1 MALDVTAREYL
12 YGRNAVFEALRGR
25 RRHRLLLVAEGTER
39 QGRVQTLVELA
50 LAKGL
55 PVRRVPRRELDRLL
69 GPVNHQGIALET
81 AAYPYVR
88 LDQILHHAAG
98 RPILALDH
106 LQDPQNLATLLR
118 TAEAVGVA
126 GVLLPERRAA
136 GVTPAVVNA
145 SAGAVEHLRIAPVVN
160 LARAVDEARE
170 HGYWITALEPGPAA
184 QNLFEADVPTPA
196 LLIVGS
202 EGRGMSPV
210 LLERADVQVALP
222 MRGYVTSLNAAVA
235 GSIALYELL
244 RRQTRFPASTGRQ

>member
-1 MALDVTAREYL
+1 MSRSEYL
-12 YGRNAVFEALRGR
+12 YGRNAVHEALHGR

-39 QGRVQTLVELA
+39 HGRVQELIA
-50 LAKGL
+50 LAQTRRVE
-55 PVRRVPRRELDRLL
+55 VRLVPRRELDRLL

-81 AAYPYVR
+81 SSYPYVH
-88 LDQILHHAAG
+88 LDQILNQGGG
-98 RPILALDH
+98 RPILVLDH

-145 SAGAVEHLRIAPVVN
+145 SAGAVEHLRIAQVVN
-160 LARAVDEARE
+160 LARAVDQARDC
-170 HGYWITALEPGPAA
+170 GYWVLALEPGPGA
-184 QNLFEADVPTPA
+184 QSLFEADIPTPA

-202 EGRGMSPV
+202 EGSGMSPV
-210 LLERADVQVALP
+210 LLKRADLQVALP
-222 MRGYVTSLNAAVA
+222 MRGRVTSLNAAVA

-244 RRQTRFPASTGRQ
+244 RRETSSRDTSPLR

>member
-1 MALDVTAREYL
+1 VQELIMQAQT
-12 YGRNAVFEALRGR
+12 R
-25 RRHRLLLVAEGTER
+25 RIEVRL
-39 QGRVQTLVELA
+39 
-50 LAKGL
+50 
-55 PVRRVPRRELDRLL
+55 VPRRELDRLL

-81 AAYPYVR
+81 SSYPYVH
-88 LDQILHHAAG
+88 LDQILSQGGG
-98 RPILALDH
+98 RPILVLDH

-145 SAGAVEHLRIAPVVN
+145 SAGAVEHLRIAQVVN
-160 LARAVDEARE
+160 LARAVDEARDC
-170 HGYWITALEPGPAA
+170 GYWVLALEPGPSA
-184 QNLFEADVPTPA
+184 QSLFDADIPTPA

-210 LLERADVQVALP
+210 LLKRADLQVALP
-222 MRGYVTSLNAAVA
+222 MRGRITSLNAAVA

-244 RRQTRFPASTGRQ
+244 RQESH